1 LEGTEEFGGLFMNNL
16 EAMIVSRC
24 RKSQTPRQMYKLLSM
39 NYSSKR
45 SYNYICSIMSR
56 LASEKRLTK
65 TRMGKNVYYRANDK
79 ALRGALNFIWKPIDD
94 RVIDHELTSKG
105 LRRLSC
111 FTNNKVKDQRK
122 MKPKVGIS
130 VVVEK

>member
-1 LEGTEEFGGLFMNNL
+1 
-16 EAMIVSRC
+16 
-24 RKSQTPRQMYKLLSM
+24 
-39 NYSSKR
+39 
-45 SYNYICSIMSR
+45 MSR

-65 TRMGKNVYYRANDK
+65 TKMGKNVYYRANDK

-94 RVIDHELTSKG
+94 KVIDHELTSKG

-122 MKPKVGIS
+122 MKPKEVIS